1 MGKGISD
8 AYGERLK
15 CETVLQKNVGLC
27 QNTADSLTASPQM
40 SYTAMNCRKS
50 LVSPE
55 KALDMS
61 LYASQDEL
69 QAFCQTWGLNG
80 VRELATATQAALADA
95 VNILDAALKMHEPLL
110 QRLKAEYLVG
120 SPLIHML
127 LVLSLCLHGM
137 K

>member
-1 MGKGISD
+1 MD
-8 AYGERLK
+8 
-15 CETVLQKNVGLC
+15 
-27 QNTADSLTASPQM
+27 
-40 SYTAMNCRKS
+40 CRKA

-80 VRELATATQAALADA
+80 VRELATATQAPLADA

-110 QRLKAEYLVG
+110 QRLRAEYLVG
-120 SPLIHML
+120 SPIMHMFP
-127 LVLSLCLHGM
+127 VRSLC
-137 K
+137 